1 MEMKLLK
8 CFFAVFLLVLFHAM
22 PASSEPENQGE
33 MNIETFLASL
43 NFQQGKIAL
52 ENNLVTLN
60 LPDSFRYLSP
70 DDTEKVLV
78 DGWGNP
84 PGNKTLGMI
93 VPTDKSL
100 FSEEGWAVIL
110 SYVEEGYVSDED
122 AEKINYN
129 ELLTQM
135 REASK
140 ADNKARLEEGY
151 EPVELVGWAEKPF
164 YDKDSHK
171 LYWAKELKFG
181 DSEIN
186 TLNYNIRILGRKG
199 VLLLNV
205 VSEMPQFQAINSQVP
220 ALLSMTE
227 FNPGNRYADFNPGV
241 DKIAAYGIGALI
253 AGKVA
258 AKVGLLAKLGGIL
271 LAMKKLLIAIAIA
284 IGAFFKKIFGKKEKE
299 QVFTPKETTRENI

>member
-22 PASSEPENQGE
+22 PASSEPDNQGE

-43 NFQQGKIAL
+43 NFQQGKIVL
-52 ENNLVTLN
+52 ENDLVTLN

-78 DGWGNP
+78 DAWGNP

-93 VPTDKSL
+93 VPAETSL
-100 FSEEGWAVIL
+100 FGEEGWAVIL
-110 SYVEEGYVSDED
+110 GYEKEGYVSDED
-122 AEKINYN
+122 AESINYD
-129 ELLTQM
+129 ELLIQM

-140 ADNKARLEEGY
+140 ADNKARIAEGY

-171 LYWAKELKFG
+171 LYWAKELNFG

-227 FNPGNRYADFNPGV
+227 FNPGNRYSDFNPGV
-241 DKIAAYGIGALI
+241 DKIAAYGIGALV

-271 LAMKKLLIAIAIA
+271 LVLKKLWIAIAIA

-299 QVFTPKETTRENI
+299 QVFTPAETTKENI